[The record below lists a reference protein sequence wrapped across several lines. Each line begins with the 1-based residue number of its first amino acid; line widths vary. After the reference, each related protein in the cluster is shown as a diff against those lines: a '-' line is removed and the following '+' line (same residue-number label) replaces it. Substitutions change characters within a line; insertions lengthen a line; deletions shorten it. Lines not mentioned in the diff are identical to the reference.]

1 MRLLILQLLL
11 SVPFAVAAT
20 AHAGAGEAVKK
31 EKIVGT
37 VVAQARDFP
46 RCADDVCGLWFI
58 VRLDAKKGK
67 QPAYV
72 VVNYEYVPS
81 KRLPDEGFP
90 NELVER
96 SRRWEFK
103 VIRKPG
109 WDGPIG
115 KYRMVIEDGTGEDLS
130 EEAALPVWELLPGA
144 EGESLPFGK
153 VVPFFYMGA
162 GDFKNK

>member
-1 MRLLILQLLL
+1 MRLLILLLLL
-11 SVPFAVAAT
+11 SVPFAVAST
-20 AHAGAGEAVKK
+20 PHAGVDEAVKK

-37 VVAQARDFP
+37 VVAHARDFP

-67 QPAYV
+67 RPAYV
-72 VVNYEYVPS
+72 VVNYEYVPN

-103 VIRKPG
+103 VIRKPE
-109 WDGPIG
+109 WDGSIG
-115 KYRMVIEDGTGEDLS
+115 KYKMIIDGDTGEDLS
-130 EEAALPVWELLPGA
+130 EEAAAPVWELLPGA
-144 EGESLPFGK
+144 EGESLPFSK
-153 VVPFFYMGA
+153 VLPFFYMEA
-162 GDFKNK
+162 GDFKSK